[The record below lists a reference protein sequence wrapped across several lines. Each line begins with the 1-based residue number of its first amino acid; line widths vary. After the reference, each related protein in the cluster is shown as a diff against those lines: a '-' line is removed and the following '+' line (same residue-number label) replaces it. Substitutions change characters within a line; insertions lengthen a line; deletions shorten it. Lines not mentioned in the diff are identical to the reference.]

1 MIIPVLKKF
10 LPQTLVKISSPIN
23 GEISVVEQFGRR
35 KILIA
40 NLTQSGPMVEKI
52 WEPIIKK
59 IAKDENKIAEVLIL
73 GLGGGSLVKLANNYF
88 KKIKITGLEIDPIII
103 DLGKKYFYLESF
115 SNLKIKNESADLF
128 LNKNKLKFDLIFVDL
143 YLGDKVP
150 KNCESEIFLE
160 NLKKSL
166 TNNGMIVF
174 NRLYYKNHI
183 FEAKK
188 FLDKLRKIFHYLSCR
203 KYLTNFFILVKKD

>member
-23 GEISVVEQFGRR
+23 GEISVTEQFGRR

-59 IAKDENKIAEVLIL
+59 IAKDENKISKVLIL
-73 GLGGGSLVKLANNYF
+73 GLGGGSLVKLLNKYF
-88 KKIKITGLEIDPIII
+88 SKIKITGLEVDPLMIG
-103 DLGKKYFYLESF
+103 LGKKYFNLENF
-115 SNLKIKNESADLF
+115 SNLKIINESAEVF
-128 LNKNKLKFDLIFVDL
+128 INKTKLKFDLIVVDL

-150 KNCESEIFLE
+150 KNCESDIFLE
-160 NLKKSL
+160 NLKKCL
-166 TNNGMIVF
+166 TNKGLIVF

-188 FLDKLRKIFHYLSCR
+188 FLDKLQKIFHYLSCR